1 MAQYGQ
7 GNEVNVFQ
15 ANEAKLIF
23 EHAQRLTSPIDP
35 IPIGYNGTPAVMVP
49 KDWKLESLPGWEP
62 PLPQRIRTKVAVT
75 DARSFI
81 EYFKLYSVPAT
92 DPNCR
97 SAIFADVTNTGAQFV
112 GVLDYHAAEAQW
124 CGHRVEFQP
133 ALSEDWKRW
142 MEMNRQPKTQM
153 ELALFLEDNLAACLV
168 PAGADLLE
176 MINTLAVD
184 ESITFRSA
192 QRLQSGAVRFH
203 YDSESKARAGEV
215 EMPSELQVGLPVFDG
230 QVEAVVRFRLKYRL
244 SNGAFKLWLEAVNPH
259 KVMDWA
265 VKRMQQEIEEGTG
278 VQAYRGKLL

>member
-23 EHAQRLTSPIDP
+23 EHAQRLASPMDP
-35 IPIGYNGTPAVMVP
+35 IPIGYNGTPVVIVP
-49 KDWKLESLPGWEP
+49 QNWKLEAVPGWEP
-62 PLPQRIRTKVAVT
+62 PLPQRIRAKVAVSDT
-75 DARSFI
+75 RSFV
-81 EYFKLYSVPAT
+81 EYFSAHKAGVN
-92 DPNCR
+92 DPTVR
-97 SAIFADVTNTGAQFV
+97 SAIFADITDAGAVFV
-112 GVLDYHAAEAQW
+112 GVLDYHAGEAQW

-142 MEMNRQPKTQM
+142 MEINRKPQTQT
-153 ELALFLEDNLAACLV
+153 ELALFLEDNLAACLD
-168 PAGADLLE
+168 PEGADLLG

-192 QRLQSGAVRFH
+192 QRLQSGAVKFL

-215 EMPSELQVGLPVFDG
+215 EMPSELKVGLPVFHG
-230 QVEAVVRFRLKYRL
+230 QGLAEVRFRLKYRL

-259 KVMDWA
+259 KLIEWA
-265 VKRMQQEIEEGTG
+265 VDRIRQDIEMGTG
-278 VQAYRGKLL
+278 VMAYRGKLL